1 VRALARWLAEHW
13 IAVGSPIVLLVAWE
27 WASATGLLR
36 EAFFPRPSTIVGH
49 LRSLVAD
56 GTLWGHTA
64 TTLVRIGWAFALA
77 AVLGVGIGLAMGIWR
92 RLREGLDPVFA
103 AIYPIPSVLFL
114 PIVSFLVPPGEVALI
129 VTSAVTSFFLVAF
142 TTTHGVRQI
151 DRLVVEAAVH
161 YDARGWRLFAS
172 VLLPG
177 ALPFIFT
184 GLRLG
189 LGFTLIV
196 VVAVE
201 IVSASRGL
209 GALLWLSWQILK
221 VEDMYATFFVIALLG
236 AALSY
241 GLAALRARLLPW
253 VQDVAEQ

>member
-1 VRALARWLAEHW
+1 VKTIGRWLAEHW
-13 IAVGSPIVLLVAWE
+13 IALGSPIVSLIVWE
-27 WASATGLLR
+27 WASATGVLR
-36 EAFFPRPSTIVGH
+36 EAFFPRPSTVLAH
-49 LRSLVAD
+49 LVQLAAD
-56 GTLWGHTA
+56 GTLWAHTA
-64 TTLVRIGWAFALA
+64 RSLVRIGWAFALA
-77 AVLGVGIGLAMGIWR
+77 AVFGVGIGLAMGLWR
-92 RLREGLDPVFA
+92 RLRDGLDPVFA
-103 AIYPIPSVLFL
+103 VIYPIPSVLYL
-114 PIVSFLVPPGEVALI
+114 PLVSFLVPPGEIALI
-129 VTSAVTSFFLVAF
+129 VTTAVTSFFLIAF

-161 YDARGWRLFAS
+161 YGARGPRLFAA

-189 LGFTLIV
+189 LGFALIV

-236 AALSY
+236 AVLSH

-253 VQDVAEQ
+253 VPDVAER

>member
-1 VRALARWLAEHW
+1 MTRAGRRLGERW
-13 IAVGSPIVLLVAWE
+13 ITIGSPIALLALWE
-27 WASATGLLR
+27 WASAAGLLR
-36 EAFFPRPSTIVGH
+36 AAFFPRPSTIAAH
-49 LRSLVAD
+49 LGELALD
-56 GTLWGHTA
+56 GTLWGHLA
-64 TTLVRIGWAFALA
+64 TTLARIGWSFSLA
-77 AVLGVGIGLAMGIWR
+77 AILGVAIGLAMGLWR

-103 AIYPIPSVLFL
+103 VIYPIPSVLFL
-114 PIVSFLVPPGEVALI
+114 PLVSFLVPPGEIALV
-129 VTSAVTSFFLVAF
+129 VTTAVTSFFLIAF
-142 TTTHGVRQI
+142 TTAHGVRQI
-151 DRLVVEAAVH
+151 DRLVVEAARH
-161 YDARGWRLFAS
+161 YGARGWRLFVA

-189 LGFTLIV
+189 LGFALIV

-236 AALSY
+236 ALLSY

-253 VQDVAEQ
+253 VPDVGER

>member
-1 VRALARWLAEHW
+1 MRALPRRLAEHW
-13 IAVGSPIVLLVAWE
+13 IDVVSPLVVLAAWE
-27 WASATGLLR
+27 WASATGVLR
-36 EAFFPRPSTIVGH
+36 EAFFPRPSTVLAH
-49 LRSLVAD
+49 LGRLAAD
-56 GTLWGHTA
+56 GTLARHTA

-77 AVLGVGIGLAMGIWR
+77 AVLGVAVGLAMGLWR

-103 AIYPIPSVLFL
+103 VIYPIPSVLFL
-114 PIVSFLVPPGEVALI
+114 PLVSFLVPAGEIAMVL
-129 VTSAVTSFFLVAF
+129 TTAVTSFFLVAF

-151 DRLVVEAAVH
+151 DRVVVEAAVH
-161 YDARGWRLFAS
+161 YGARGWRLFAT

-189 LGFTLIV
+189 LGYALIV

-201 IVSASRGL
+201 IVSASHGL
-209 GALLWLSWQILK
+209 GALLWLSWQVLK
-221 VEDMYATFFVIALLG
+221 VEDMYAAFVVIALLG
-236 AALSY
+236 AVLSY

-253 VQDVAEQ
+253 VQDVAER

>member
-1 VRALARWLAEHW
+1 MKPVGRWLAEHW
-13 IAVGSPIVLLVAWE
+13 ITIGSPIALLLLWE
-27 WASATGLLR
+27 WASAAGLLR
-36 EAFFPRPSTIVGH
+36 AVFFPRPSTIAVH
-49 LRSLVAD
+49 LRDLAVD
-56 GTLWGHTA
+56 GTLWGHAA
-64 TTLVRIGWAFALA
+64 TTLVRIGWSFSLA
-77 AVLGVGIGLAMGIWR
+77 AILGVAIGLAMGLWR

-103 AIYPIPSVLFL
+103 VIYPIPSVLFL
-114 PIVSFLVPPGEVALI
+114 PLVSFLVPPGEIALV
-129 VTSAVTSFFLVAF
+129 VTAAVTSFFLIAF

-151 DRLVVEAAVH
+151 DRLVVEAARH
-161 YDARGWRLFAS
+161 YGATGRRLFAA

-189 LGFTLIV
+189 LGFALIV

-209 GALLWLSWQILK
+209 GALLWLSWQVLK

-236 AALSY
+236 ALLSY

-253 VQDVAEQ
+253 VPDVGDR

>member
-1 VRALARWLAEHW
+1 VRTIGRWLAEHW
-13 IAVGSPIVLLVAWE
+13 IAVISPIASLIVWE
-27 WASATGLLR
+27 WASATGVLR
-36 EAFFPRPSTIVGH
+36 EAFFPRPSTVLAH
-49 LRSLVAD
+49 LVQLAVD
-56 GTLWGHTA
+56 GTLWAHTA
-64 TTLVRIGWAFALA
+64 KSLVRIGWAFALA
-77 AVLGVGIGLAMGIWR
+77 ALFGVAIGLAMGLWR
-92 RLREGLDPVFA
+92 RLRDGLDPVFA
-103 AIYPIPSVLFL
+103 VIYPIPSVLFL
-114 PIVSFLVPPGEVALI
+114 PLVSFLVPPGEIALI
-129 VTSAVTSFFLVAF
+129 VTTTVTSFFLVAF

-161 YDARGWRLFAS
+161 YGARGPRLFAS

-189 LGFTLIV
+189 LGFALIV

-201 IVSASRGL
+201 IVSASSGL

-236 AALSY
+236 AVLSY

-253 VQDVAEQ
+253 VQDVAGR

>member
-1 VRALARWLAEHW
+1 MTARRRWLAEHW
-13 IAVGSPIVLLVAWE
+13 IAIASPLTLLLAWE
-27 WASATGLLR
+27 WASATGRLR
-36 EAFFPRPSTIVGH
+36 AVFFPRPSTIASH
-49 LRSLVAD
+49 LLELALD
-56 GTLWGHTA
+56 GTLWGHLA
-64 TTLVRIGWAFALA
+64 ITLTRIGWAFTLA
-77 AVLGVGIGLAMGIWR
+77 AVLGVGIGLAMGLWR

-103 AIYPIPSVLFL
+103 VIYPIPSVLFL
-114 PIVSFLVPPGEVALI
+114 PLVSFLVPPGEIALV
-129 VTSAVTSFFLVAF
+129 VTTAVTSFFLIAF

-151 DRLVVEAAVH
+151 DPRVVEAALH
-161 YDARGWRLFAS
+161 YGARGWRLFAT

-189 LGFTLIV
+189 LGFSLIV

-201 IVSASRGL
+201 IVAASRGL

-236 AALSY
+236 ALLSY
-241 GLAALRARLLPW
+241 GLALLRARLLPW
-253 VQDVAEQ
+253 VPDVEDR

>member
-1 VRALARWLAEHW
+1 MTARRRWVAEHW
-13 IAVGSPIVLLVAWE
+13 ITIASPIALLLLWE

-36 EAFFPRPSTIVGH
+36 AVFFPRPSTIAVH
-49 LRSLVAD
+49 LRDLALD
-56 GTLWGHTA
+56 GTLWDHLA
-64 TTLVRIGWAFALA
+64 ITLTRIGWAFTLA
-77 AVLGVGIGLAMGIWR
+77 AVLGVGIGLAMGLWR

-103 AIYPIPSVLFL
+103 VIYPIPSVLFL
-114 PIVSFLVPPGEVALI
+114 PLVSFLVPPGEIALI
-129 VTSAVTSFFLVAF
+129 VTTAVTSFFLIAF

-151 DRLVVEAAVH
+151 DRRVVEAALH
-161 YDARGWRLFAS
+161 YGARGRRLFAA

-189 LGFTLIV
+189 LGFSLIV

-209 GALLWLSWQILK
+209 GALLWMSWQILK

-236 AALSY
+236 ALLSY

-253 VQDVAEQ
+253 VPDIGDR

>member
-1 VRALARWLAEHW
+1 MRALARWLAEHW

-77 AVLGVGIGLAMGIWR
+77 TVLGVGIGLAMGIWR

-114 PIVSFLVPPGEVALI
+114 PIVSFLVPPGEVAL
-129 VTSAVTSFFLVAF
+129 

-189 LGFTLIV
+189 LGFALIV

-236 AALSY
+236 AVLSY

>member
-1 VRALARWLAEHW
+1 MTARRRWLAEHW
-13 IAVGSPIVLLVAWE
+13 IAIASPIALLLAWE
-27 WASATGLLR
+27 WASATGRLR
-36 EAFFPRPSTIVGH
+36 AVFFPRPSTIAVH
-49 LRSLVAD
+49 LRDLALD
-56 GTLWGHTA
+56 GTLWGHLA
-64 TTLVRIGWAFALA
+64 TTLTRIGWAFTLA
-77 AVLGVGIGLAMGIWR
+77 AVLGVGIGLAMGLWR

-103 AIYPIPSVLFL
+103 VIYPIPSVLFL
-114 PIVSFLVPPGEVALI
+114 PLVSFLVPPGEIALI
-129 VTSAVTSFFLVAF
+129 VTTAVTSFFLIAF

-151 DRLVVEAAVH
+151 DRRVVEAALH
-161 YDARGWRLFAS
+161 YGARGWRLFAS

-209 GALLWLSWQILK
+209 GALLWMSWQILK

-236 AALSY
+236 ALLSY

-253 VQDVAEQ
+253 VPDVGDR